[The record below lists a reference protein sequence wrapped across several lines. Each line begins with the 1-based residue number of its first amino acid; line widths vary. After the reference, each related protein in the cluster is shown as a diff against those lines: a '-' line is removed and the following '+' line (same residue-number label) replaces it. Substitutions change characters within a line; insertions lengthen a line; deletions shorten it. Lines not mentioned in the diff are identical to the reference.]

1 MLWICCHGGLTI
13 LLTHLSENEFF
24 QPAPWLTPFV
34 GCNSIR
40 KCQSPAHSVILSLTG
55 GVESQ
60 TWEKRQRFYRNKRD
74 QSSSLKC
81 QVCLRNKVLFFNSSP
96 CFLFFVIYVTPR
108 VYPLPTGEQ
117 MRLKMLERGQGVSGH
132 AAWRRTARLH
142 RTNRRGNLYE
152 TGDVH
157 SKSHATRHAS
167 DSEQGEF
174 VSPGKEEERGKGD
187 TCM

>member
-1 MLWICCHGGLTI
+1 MAAWQSCWHICQKINFFSRPLDWLHLWAVT
-13 LLTHLSENEFF
+13 LSENASLLLIQSSFL
-24 QPAPWLTPFV
+24 WLAEWRV
-34 GCNSIR
+34 R
-40 KCQSPAHSVILSLTG
+40 HTG
-55 GVESQ
+55 
-60 TWEKRQRFYRNKRD
+60 EKRQRFYRNKRD